1 MIYKLFF
8 QYKILIVNKS
18 FNKLSINN
26 MTQSDVV
33 PQRDSE
39 IDQSFFDQIRDE
51 RRLASSSLNS
61 KVSVIS
67 SDEFNSLIYQRR
79 NALTENESQSI
90 PEELNLN
97 LVACD

>member
-1 MIYKLFF
+1 M
-8 QYKILIVNKS
+8 
-18 FNKLSINN
+18 SINN
-26 MTQSDVV
+26 MTRSDVV

-39 IDQSFFDQIRDE
+39 IDQSFLDQIRDE
-51 RRLASSSLNS
+51 RRLAASCLNS

-67 SDEFNSLIYQRR
+67 SDEFSSLIYQRR
-79 NALTENESQSI
+79 NALTENENQSI